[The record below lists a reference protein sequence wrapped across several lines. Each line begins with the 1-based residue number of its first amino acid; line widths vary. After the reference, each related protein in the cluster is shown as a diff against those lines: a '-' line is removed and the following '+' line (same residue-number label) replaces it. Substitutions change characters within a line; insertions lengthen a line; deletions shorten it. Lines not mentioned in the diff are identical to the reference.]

1 MNPDGTTPVPRWQI
15 WRQHLLAFWSR
26 DPLTLAASIAFY
38 TALSFAPL
46 LTVAV
51 VALAQ
56 LGAGREAAFI
66 AELRELLGPQVASAA
81 ELVLSRV
88 EAGPP
93 DSLAGAVAF
102 GAILFS
108 ASAVFGQMQIAIN
121 RLWDLEGHAIGGWRG
136 WLRGRLVAFGMLVG
150 LGMLL
155 LTTFIASS
163 LVAAL
168 FAGSTPLL
176 AAASETLATLLIAL
190 GFGLMFHY
198 VPYVRPPLRPCL
210 RAGLA
215 TAVLFQIGKWALG
228 LYFARAG
235 LSDAY
240 GPAGVVV
247 LLMAWSY
254 YVSLLVLIGSA
265 LARPARASTG
275 LDLRGAEPVRDG
287 TARDE

>member
-1 MNPDGTTPVPRWQI
+1 MSPDSTPPEPRWQV
-15 WRQHLLAFWSR
+15 WRRHLLAFWSR

-121 RLWDLEGHAIGGWRG
+121 RLWGLEGHAIGGWRG
-136 WLRGRLVAFGMLVG
+136 WLHGRLVAFGMLVG

-163 LVAAL
+163 LVSAL

-176 AAASETLATLLIAL
+176 AAVSETVATLLIAL

-265 LARPARASTG
+265 LARPARG
-275 LDLRGAEPVRDG
+275 RGEPEPRDAP
-287 TARDE
+287 TV

>member
-1 MNPDGTTPVPRWQI
+1 
-15 WRQHLLAFWSR
+15 
-26 DPLTLAASIAFY
+26 
-38 TALSFAPL
+38 
-46 LTVAV
+46 
-51 VALAQ
+51 
-56 LGAGREAAFI
+56 
-66 AELRELLGPQVASAA
+66 
-81 ELVLSRV
+81 
-88 EAGPP
+88 
-93 DSLAGAVAF
+93 
-102 GAILFS
+102 
-108 ASAVFGQMQIAIN
+108 
-121 RLWDLEGHAIGGWRG
+121 
-136 WLRGRLVAFGMLVG
+136 
-150 LGMLL
+150 
-155 LTTFIASS
+155 
-163 LVAAL
+163 
-168 FAGSTPLL
+168 
-176 AAASETLATLLIAL
+176 
-190 GFGLMFHY
+190 
-198 VPYVRPPLRPCL
+198 VRPPLRPCL

>member
-1 MNPDGTTPVPRWQI
+1 MSPDRTTTEPRWRL
-15 WRQHLLAFWSR
+15 WREHLLAFWSR

-56 LGAGREAAFI
+56 LGATREAAFI
-66 AELRELLGPQVASAA
+66 AELRDLLGPQVASAA
-81 ELVLSRV
+81 ELVLARV

-121 RLWDLEGHAIGGWRG
+121 RLWGLEGHAIGGWRG
-136 WLRGRLVAFGMLVG
+136 WLHGRLVAFGMLVG

-163 LVAAL
+163 LVSAL
-168 FAGSTPLL
+168 FAESIPFF
-176 AAASETLATLLIAL
+176 AAISEGVASLLIAL
-190 GFGLMFHY
+190 SFGLMFHY
-198 VPYVRPPLRPCL
+198 VPYVRPPLWPCL

-215 TAVLFQIGKWALG
+215 TALLFQIGKWVLG
-228 LYFARAG
+228 LYFAHAG

-265 LARPARASTG
+265 LARPARASSG
-275 LDLRGAEPVRDG
+275 LDLRGAESVRDG
-287 TARDE
+287 TARDD

>member
-1 MNPDGTTPVPRWQI
+1 MS
-15 WRQHLLAFWSR
+15 WRGLRDAALAFWSR

-51 VALAQ
+51 LALAQ
-56 LGAGREAAFI
+56 LGPQREAAFLD
-66 AELRELLGPQVASAA
+66 ELQDLLGPQVASAA
-81 ELVLSRV
+81 ELVLARV
-88 EAGPP
+88 DAGPP
-93 DSLAGAVAF
+93 DSLGGVMAL

-121 RLWDLEGHAIGGWRG
+121 RLWGLESHARGGWRG
-136 WLRGRLVAFGMLVG
+136 WLHGRLVAFGMLVG

-163 LVAAL
+163 VVAAL
-168 FAGSTPLL
+168 FANAAPLL
-176 AAASETLATLLIAL
+176 AASSEVISTLLIAL
-190 GFGLMFHY
+190 AFGLMFRY
-198 VPYVRPPLRPCL
+198 VPYVRPPLRRCL

-215 TAVLFQIGKWALG
+215 TALLFQAGKWALG

-240 GPAGVVV
+240 GPAGAVV

-254 YVSLLVLIGSA
+254 YVSLLVLVGSA
-265 LARPARASTG
+265 LARPPEPRPDQSL
-275 LDLRGAEPVRDG
+275 LDADVGGNADA
-287 TARDE
+287 TAA

>member
-1 MNPDGTTPVPRWQI
+1 MSPDSTPPEPRWQI

-66 AELRELLGPQVASAA
+66 AELRELLGPQVAGAA

-121 RLWDLEGHAIGGWRG
+121 RLWGLEGHAIGGWRG
-136 WLRGRLVAFGMLVG
+136 WLHGRLVAFGMLVG

-163 LVAAL
+163 LVSAL

-176 AAASETLATLLIAL
+176 AAVSETVATLLIAL

-265 LARPARASTG
+265 LARPARG
-275 LDLRGAEPVRDG
+275 RGEPEPRDAP
-287 TARDE
+287 TV